1 MVEGQR
7 FNIIQDPQMLFHVA
21 DPPLKTEASV
31 SSFSVDV
38 SKFFFMYR
46 NDLLGSVKSR

>member
-31 SSFSVDV
+31 SPFSVDV
-38 SKFFFMYR
+38 SKFF
-46 NDLLGSVKSR
+46 VI